1 MGSQVDCTVRFGGRV
16 SKGRAELESET
27 LIFRG
32 AFRLS
37 IAFKK
42 LTAVEAEDG
51 QLQLTFPEGTAIF
64 ELGPLAEKWAHK
76 IRNPKS
82 LLDKLGIKPDSQV
95 ALVGLRDETF
105 RKQLRERTRHVVTGP
120 PRTELDTILLEVAA
134 KSDLKKLDRLQTLLK
149 PDGSIWVVWP
159 KGREELKE
167 NNIIVASKDA
177 GLVDV
182 KVVKF
187 SETLSALKLVIP
199 LSRRS
204 NG

>member
-1 MGSQVDCTVRFGGRV
+1 MGSQVDCSVRFRGRV
-16 SKGRAELESET
+16 SKGKADLESEA

-32 AFRLS
+32 DFRLS
-37 IAFKK
+37 ILFKN

-51 QLQLTFPEGTAIF
+51 ELRLTIPEGTAIF
-64 ELGPLAEKWAHK
+64 ELGSLAEKWAHK

-82 LLDKLGIKPDSQV
+82 LLDKLGIKADSQV
-95 ALVGLRDETF
+95 ALVGLRDEGF
-105 RKQLRERTRHVVTGP
+105 RQQLRQRTRHVVTGP
-120 PRTELDTILLEVAA
+120 PKTELEMILFEVAA
-134 KSDLKKLDRLQTLLK
+134 KSDLKKLERLQSFLK
-149 PDGSIWVVWP
+149 RDGSIWVVWP

-167 NNIIVASKDA
+167 NDIIVASKDA

-199 LSRRS
+199 LSRR
-204 NG
+204 

>member
-1 MGSQVDCTVRFGGRV
+1 MGAKVDCTVRFSGRA
-16 SKGRAELESET
+16 SKGKAELESEA

-32 AFRLS
+32 DFRLS
-37 IAFKK
+37 ILFKN

-51 QLQLTFPEGTAIF
+51 ELRLAFPEGTAIF
-64 ELGPLAEKWAHK
+64 ELGPLADKWALK
-76 IRNPKS
+76 IRHPKS
-82 LLDKLGIKPDSQV
+82 LLDKLGIKADSQV
-95 ALVGLRDETF
+95 ALVGLRDEDF
-105 RKQLRERTRHVVTGP
+105 RRQLRRRTRHVVRGP

-134 KSDLKKLDRLQTLLK
+134 KSDLKKLDRLPTLLK

-167 NNIIVASKDA
+167 NDIIAAAKDA

-182 KVVKF
+182 KVAKF

-199 LSRRS
+199 RSRR
-204 NG
+204 